1 MRRLLCTSLPREW
14 AELAPSQSRWRIDGG
29 ALLVFIALAL
39 IAFASFISPSLAG
52 PLAQCPDATYADLSA
67 YKLRL
72 ESAKKAYSN
81 FHEVAESSKI
91 YVSDTMACGMILSEM
106 GPEMQIYFGLYPSE
120 ADRIMHLAKT
130 VQLME
135 LGSIAESLRSAKTKH
150 LRSDE

>member
-1 MRRLLCTSLPREW
+1 MRRLLCTSLPQEW
-14 AELAPSQSRWRIDGG
+14 GELPPGHSRWRIDGG
-29 ALLVFIALAL
+29 AVLVFIALVL

-67 YKLRL
+67 YKLRI

-81 FHEVAESSKI
+81 FHEVAESSNI
-91 YVSDTMACGMILSEM
+91 YISDTMACGMILSEM
-106 GPEMQIYFGLYPSE
+106 GPEIQIYFGLYPAE

-135 LGSIAESLRSAKTKH
+135 LGSIAESLRSAKAKH